1 MEKRNRSFYYK
12 LENIVDLTRKTEYL
26 KTIKCKTH
34 IISMCEDQYI
44 IEGIIS
50 FNTLQ
55 YKLTVSEKIHNNPEN
70 IIIEELDRNKI
81 KFKRVELYKNPI
93 IWDQELNKER
103 GDNIVNA
110 ISAIVPIVME
120 QVGKIMNDN
129 QNKNQET
136 ITEITKM
143 FVEKLSIPQIN
154 NTTNTTTNNN
164 NNNYGNVTNNKIN
177 INQFLNTYC
186 KDAISLEEA
195 VKDIEFTTA
204 DILYLRNHSYTDAL
218 CKVLNRDL
226 IDKYDVYTRP
236 IHCTDQ
242 KPGRETMH
250 VKNKEGWI
258 KDQEH
263 LKKQI
268 HLSGHKQLCAMME
281 HLSPENNPRYHRPGT
296 TEYED
301 SFYIRKHALASLDK
315 KEDAAIINNLAK
327 KTYLQDL
334 TPPKEMITESEEC

>member
-1 MEKRNRSFYYK
+1 
-12 LENIVDLTRKTEYL
+12 
-26 KTIKCKTH
+26 
-34 IISMCEDQYI
+34 
-44 IEGIIS
+44 
-50 FNTLQ
+50 
-55 YKLTVSEKIHNNPEN
+55 
-70 IIIEELDRNKI
+70 
-81 KFKRVELYKNPI
+81 
-93 IWDQELNKER
+93 
-103 GDNIVNA
+103 
-110 ISAIVPIVME
+110 ME

-129 QNKNQET
+129 QNKNQETITEITNKNQET

-154 NTTNTTTNNN
+154 NTTNTTNNNNNN

-268 HLSGHKQLCAMME
+268 HLSGHKQLCAMMT